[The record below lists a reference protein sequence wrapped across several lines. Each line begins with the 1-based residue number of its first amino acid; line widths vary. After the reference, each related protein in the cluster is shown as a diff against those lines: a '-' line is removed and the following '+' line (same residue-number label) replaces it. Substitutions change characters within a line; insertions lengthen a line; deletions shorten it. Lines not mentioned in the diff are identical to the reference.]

1 MSPATGRGDETTT
14 RHAYSCCSCLS
25 RARTHTQ
32 TESVLD
38 HPHSTQILNTGGTTE
53 KQLMIRSRAK
63 GGIRSGAAERC
74 CEPQMK
80 VQLASMSAR
89 HCGAPSSPT
98 TFHATACSYD
108 ACRPMLDLHTPPGRY
123 ARPCSGRGEKRRG
136 RCQLACDD
144 HHPPWAPRL
153 PLPPVPA
160 A

>member
-1 MSPATGRGDETTT
+1 
-14 RHAYSCCSCLS
+14 
-25 RARTHTQ
+25 
-32 TESVLD
+32 
-38 HPHSTQILNTGGTTE
+38 
-53 KQLMIRSRAK
+53 MIRSRAK

-123 ARPCSGRGEKRRG
+123 ARPCCMIAGSCADRAFWPSSSRTASSGRSWMFTIVVSRMSKPALLANLSVKAGGFREQQSIASLCFQNSISGES
-136 RCQLACDD
+136 
-144 HHPPWAPRL
+144 APSVSDQRISV
-153 PLPPVPA
+153 PVCA
-160 A
+160 L